1 MASRRSHRQRASS
14 ASPAMSMNT
23 GQGKTPLTTN
33 PVLAAHPWSDNS
45 QLIAAAAQLG
55 HLKPEWRTFD
65 ATYGKG
71 VFWKL
76 WRPDVLITNDSDWKI
91 EADYHFDFRSIA
103 FPDAAFDAVM
113 FDPPYV
119 CVGGRTTTGIPE
131 MHDRYGL
138 TTAPKSPEGLL
149 AMNKDGLTELVR
161 ITKPRGHV
169 LIKYQDQISSGKYF
183 AGTHFMAQHA
193 LDLGCTWVDRLERT
207 QPTSRTQPP
216 HARQLHARRNLS
228 TLLVFAKGKS

>member
-1 MASRRSHRQRASS
+1 
-14 ASPAMSMNT
+14 MSMNE
-23 GQGKTPLTTN
+23 GQVQDPLTTN
-33 PVLAAHPWSDNS
+33 PVLAAAPWHDNS

-55 HLKPEWRTFD
+55 HLRAEWRTLD

-76 WRPDVLITNDSDWKI
+76 WRPDVLVTNDSDWNI
-91 EADYHFDFRSIA
+91 EADYHFDFRRIA
-103 FPDAAFDAVM
+103 FPDKAFDAIM

-131 MHDRYGL
+131 MHARYGL
-138 TTAPKSPEGLL
+138 TDAPTSPEGLL
-149 AMNKDGLTELVR
+149 KMNMDGLTELVR
-161 ITKPRGHV
+161 LTKPKGKI

-207 QPTSRTQPP
+207 QPNSRPQPP
-216 HARQLHARRNLS
+216 HVRQLHARRNLS
-228 TLLVFAKGKS
+228 TLLVFAKGKN